1 MSWSGREEDSE
12 IQLGAWNLNEGEIG
26 GKRQLIPTSAS
37 LYIASGLKV
46 NFYVNKIMFR
56 KIQTQGASCRRR
68 YPNNF
73 NYLDDHSQQGSLEE
87 I

>member
-1 MSWSGREEDSE
+1 MSWSGRGEDNE

-26 GKRQLIPTSAS
+26 GKRQLISTSAS
-37 LYIASGLKV
+37 LYIGSGPSV

-56 KIQTQGASCRRR
+56 KMQNQGASCRRR

-73 NYLDDHSQQGSLEE
+73 NYLDDHWQQGSLEE